1 MYPIDS
7 RTTVQEHFNPG
18 RETIDTGLDSLK
30 SLLVWGRI
38 VAPSEHRQ
46 AVLNETMHQIQ
57 CSIVCSINT
66 GWDRTNGYLTNYDSR
81 VTGIPDMYSVGFRGH

>member
-1 MYPIDS
+1 MYPIDP
-7 RTTVQEHFNPG
+7 RTTVQEHFNSG

-30 SLLVWGRI
+30 SLLVRGRI

-57 CSIVCSINT
+57 CSIVCP
-66 GWDRTNGYLTNYDSR
+66 
-81 VTGIPDMYSVGFRGH
+81 IPDGIERTAT